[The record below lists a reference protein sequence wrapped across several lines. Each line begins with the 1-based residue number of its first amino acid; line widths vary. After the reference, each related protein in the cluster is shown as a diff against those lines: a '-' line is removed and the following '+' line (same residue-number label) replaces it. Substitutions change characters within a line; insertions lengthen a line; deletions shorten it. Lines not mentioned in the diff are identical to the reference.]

1 MKKLEEINTLLKKL
15 EELTGNADFENAE
28 NLGNEEYS
36 EYCKIRNSLIGTIV
50 QVVKAEKKAFDYAEV
65 ENTFGNQEFWEQIKE
80 SVERD
85 TDIFLKMEILRKL
98 DLKSRKKHYLEIF
111 SVIYD
116 EHEDVD
122 YACRKLKLSKE
133 LTLMIFKVMNL
144 CENCIISRFFSKRR
158 IGVLLNDTFGL
169 ESPDIEFLWD
179 LFKENETRL
188 EKIAFSNRL
197 GGIEIR
203 ITKMNSKI
211 DEIQEEVDWISAIM
225 CEFDETEE

>member
-1 MKKLEEINTLLKKL
+1 MKKLEEINILLNKL

-28 NLGNEEYS
+28 NLENKEYS
-36 EYCKIRNSLIGTIV
+36 EYCKIKNSLIGTIV
-50 QVVKAEKKAFDYAEV
+50 QAVKAEKKAFDYAEV

-85 TDIFLKMEILRKL
+85 TDIFLKIEILRKL

-122 YACRKLKLSKE
+122 YACKKLELSKE

>member
-111 SVIYD
+111 S
-116 EHEDVD
+116 
-122 YACRKLKLSKE
+122 
-133 LTLMIFKVMNL
+133 
-144 CENCIISRFFSKRR
+144 
-158 IGVLLNDTFGL
+158 
-169 ESPDIEFLWD
+169 
-179 LFKENETRL
+179 
-188 EKIAFSNRL
+188 EKILLLHMEQILLLDILYILFLLICLQHLSYVSPN
-197 GGIEIR
+197 
-203 ITKMNSKI
+203 
-211 DEIQEEVDWISAIM
+211 
-225 CEFDETEE
+225 